1 MKKNRGRFIVLE
13 GLDGS
18 GTTTQTRHLAKWL
31 EDQNL
36 TVKKTFEPTDGP
48 VGKLIRNVLSRKP
61 VSSDSNT
68 PASFS
73 EDALC
78 LLFAADRIEHS
89 HQIREWQAGGRD
101 VVCDR
106 YVHSSIAYQS
116 LGPSISAERVVET
129 NRGVAVPDLTIFL
142 DIPVE
147 ACLERLQGRNE
158 SPSVYEKKNILA
170 QIHRNYLKTAALYA
184 EHFGPIYTVDGSRS
198 VAEVTEAIKV
208 IVGKLRKG
216 VSR

>member
-18 GTTTQTRHLAKWL
+18 GTTTQSRRLAKWL
-31 EDQNL
+31 EDQD
-36 TVKKTFEPTDGP
+36 VAVRKTFEPTDGP
-48 VGKLIRNVLSRKP
+48 IGKLIRDLLSRKP
-61 VSSDSNT
+61 VSHDSNS
-68 PASFS
+68 PVSFS

-89 HQIREWQAGGRD
+89 RQIREWQAGGRD

-116 LGPSISAERVVET
+116 LGSGISAEHVVET
-129 NRGVAVPDLTIFL
+129 NRDIAVPDITIFL
-142 DIPVE
+142 DVPVE
-147 ACLERLQGRNE
+147 ACLERLRGRDE
-158 SPSVYEKKNILA
+158 SPSVYEKKNILD
-170 QIHRNYLKTAALYA
+170 QIHRNYLKTAALYS

-198 VAEVTEAIKV
+198 VGDVTEAIKA
-208 IVGKLRKG
+208 IVGRFRKDA
-216 VSR
+216 SC